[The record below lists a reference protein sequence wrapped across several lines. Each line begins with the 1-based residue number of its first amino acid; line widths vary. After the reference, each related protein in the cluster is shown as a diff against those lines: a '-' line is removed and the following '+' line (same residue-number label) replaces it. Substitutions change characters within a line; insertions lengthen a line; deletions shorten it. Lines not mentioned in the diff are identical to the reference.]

1 MLKEVWPMPRIS
13 PIQTMVTV
21 LVGLT
26 LSLHPAAAGA
36 AKLILALGDDSYI
49 PSGAVQEVEVKK
61 ELGEYE
67 LDEFAVVILSNVSY
81 GALPSAVREGLSE
94 YLSRGGS
101 LLITGGPNA
110 YGSGGYRVVANILP
124 FEIRADQ
131 DWTARP
137 FKPVIPLQPGHPIL
151 EGVTLRTVGN
161 FNDLN
166 PKPGAVE
173 IAQYAGGGLGRGIG
187 GGPGGPIITRG
198 TFPNPMVAEQRV
210 GQGTALGI
218 AFDLGQEVRSSW
230 ADGSRFVQNLLN
242 YLVALSPLEPKPRV
256 KAGGRGERGR

>member
-1 MLKEVWPMPRIS
+1 MSRIS
-13 PIQTMVTV
+13 PIRALVGV
-21 LVGLT
+21 LVGLY
-26 LSLHPAAAGA
+26 LSLHPASAGA

-49 PSGAVQEVEVKK
+49 PSNAIQGAEVKK

-67 LDEFAVVILSNVSY
+67 LVEFAVVVLSNVSY
-81 GALPSAVREGLSE
+81 GGLPAAVQGGLSE

-110 YGSGGYRVVANILP
+110 YGSGGYQAMADILP

-137 FKPVIPLQPGHPIL
+137 FKPVLPLQPGHPIL
-151 EGVTLRTVGN
+151 EGVTFRTVGN

-166 PKPGAVE
+166 PSPAAVE

-187 GGPGGPIITRG
+187 GGPGRIGG
-198 TFPNPMVAEQRV
+198 TFPNPMVAERRV
-210 GQGTALGI
+210 GQGTVVGV
-218 AFDLGQEVRSSW
+218 AFDLGQEVRGGW
-230 ADGSRFVQNLLN
+230 ADGSRFGQNLVN
-242 YLVALSPLEPKPRV
+242 YLVALSPLEPKPRE
-256 KAGGRGERGR
+256 KERGGVERRK

>member
-1 MLKEVWPMPRIS
+1 MSRIS
-13 PIQTMVTV
+13 PIRALVGV
-21 LVGLT
+21 LVGLC

-36 AKLILALGDDSYI
+36 SKLILVLGDNSYI
-49 PSGAVQEVEVKK
+49 PSDAVQDAEIKK

-67 LDEFAVVILSNVSY
+67 LVEFAVVILSNVSY
-81 GALPSAVREGLSE
+81 GGLPAAVQGGLSE

-110 YGSGGYRVVANILP
+110 YGSGGYRAMGDVLP

-137 FKPVIPLQPGHPIL
+137 FKPVLPLQPGHPIL
-151 EGVTLRTVGN
+151 EGVEFRTVGT

-173 IAQYAGGGLGRGIG
+173 IAQYAGGGLGRGVG
-187 GGPGGPIITRG
+187 GGPGGLIGG
-198 TFPNPMVAEQRV
+198 TYQNPMVAERRV
-210 GQGTALGI
+210 GQGTVLGI
-218 AFDLGQEVRSSW
+218 AFDLGQEVRSGW
-230 ADGSRFVQNLLN
+230 ADGSRFVQNVLN
-242 YLVALSPLEPKPRV
+242 YLAALSPLEPKPRE
-256 KAGGRGERGR
+256 KERGGGERRG

>member
-1 MLKEVWPMPRIS
+1 MSRVH
-13 PIQTMVTV
+13 PIRTLVVM

-26 LSLHPAAAGA
+26 LSLHPAAAEA

-49 PSGAVQEVEVKK
+49 PSDVVQGAEVKK

-67 LDEFAVVILSNVSY
+67 LVEFAVVILSNVSY
-81 GALPSAVREGLSE
+81 GGLPSAVQRGLSE
-94 YLSRGGS
+94 YLGRGGS

-110 YGSGGYRVVANILP
+110 YGSGGYQAIADVLP
-124 FEIRADQ
+124 FEVRAEQ

-151 EGVTLRTVGN
+151 EGVTFRTVGN

-173 IAQYAGGGLGRGIG
+173 IAQYAGGGLGRGVG
-187 GGPGGPIITRG
+187 GGPGGLIGG
-198 TFPNPMVAEQRV
+198 TFQSPMIAEQRV
-210 GQGTALGI
+210 GQGTVLGV
-218 AFDLGQEVRSSW
+218 AFDLGQEVRSGW
-230 ADGSRFVQNLLN
+230 PDGTRFVRNLLN
-242 YLVALSPLEPKPRV
+242 YLAALSPLEPKPRE
-256 KAGGRGERGR
+256 KERGGGERGR

>member
-1 MLKEVWPMPRIS
+1 MSRIS
-13 PIQTMVTV
+13 PIRALVGV
-21 LVGLT
+21 LVGLY

-49 PSGAVQEVEVKK
+49 PSDAVQGAEVKK

-67 LDEFAVVILSNVSY
+67 LVEFAVVILSNVSY
-81 GALPSAVREGLSE
+81 GGLPAAVQGGLSE

-110 YGSGGYRVVANILP
+110 YGSGGYRAMGDILP
-124 FEIRADQ
+124 FEIRAEQ
-131 DWTARP
+131 DWRAAP

-151 EGVTLRTVGN
+151 EGVTFRTVGT

-173 IAQYAGGGLGRGIG
+173 IAQYAGGGLGRGGPAGAVLG
-187 GGPGGPIITRG
+187 GGTYQS
-198 TFPNPMVAEQRV
+198 PMIAERRV
-210 GQGTALGI
+210 GQGTVVGV
-218 AFDLGQEVRSSW
+218 AFDLGQEARSGW
-230 ADGSRFVQNLLN
+230 ADGSRFVRNLLT
-242 YLVALSPLEPKPRV
+242 YLAALSPLEPKPRE
-256 KAGGRGERGR
+256 KEGGGGEGRK

>member
-1 MLKEVWPMPRIS
+1 MLRIS
-13 PIQTMVTV
+13 PIRVLVGV

-49 PSGAVQEVEVKK
+49 PSNAVQGAEVKK

-67 LDEFAVVILSNVSY
+67 LVEFAVVILSNVSY
-81 GALPSAVREGLSE
+81 GGLPAAVQGGLSE
-94 YLSRGGS
+94 YLGRGGS

-110 YGSGGYRVVANILP
+110 YGSGGYRAIADILP
-124 FEIRADQ
+124 FEIRAEQ
-131 DWTARP
+131 DWRAAP

-151 EGVTLRTVGN
+151 EGVTFRTVGT

-166 PKPGAVE
+166 PKSGAVE

-187 GGPGGPIITRG
+187 GGPGGAVLGGG
-198 TFPNPMVAEQRV
+198 TYQSPMIAERRV
-210 GQGTALGI
+210 GQGTVVGV
-218 AFDLGQEVRSSW
+218 AFDLGQEARSGW
-230 ADGSRFVQNLLN
+230 ADGARFVRNLLT
-242 YLVALSPLEPKPRV
+242 YLVALSPLEPKPRE
-256 KAGGRGERGR
+256 KEQGGDERKR

>member
-1 MLKEVWPMPRIS
+1 MSRIR
-13 PIQTMVTV
+13 PIRTLVVV

-26 LSLHPAAAGA
+26 LSLHPAAAEA

-49 PSGAVQEVEVKK
+49 PSDAVQGAEVKK

-67 LDEFAVVILSNVSY
+67 LEEFAVVILSNVSY
-81 GALPSAVREGLSE
+81 GGLPSTVQRGLSE

-110 YGSGGYRVVANILP
+110 YGSGGYRALGDILP
-124 FEIRADQ
+124 FEIRAEQ

-151 EGVTLRTVGN
+151 EGVTFRTVGN

-166 PKPGAVE
+166 PSRSAVE

-187 GGPGGPIITRG
+187 GGPGGAVLGGGTFQSPMIAERRVGRG
-198 TFPNPMVAEQRV
+198 TVV
-210 GQGTALGI
+210 GV
-218 AFDLGQEVRSSW
+218 AFDLGQESRGGW
-230 ADGSRFVQNLLN
+230 ADGTRFVRNLLN
-242 YLVALSPLEPKPRV
+242 YLVALSPLEPKPREKERGV
-256 KAGGRGERGR
+256 GERGR